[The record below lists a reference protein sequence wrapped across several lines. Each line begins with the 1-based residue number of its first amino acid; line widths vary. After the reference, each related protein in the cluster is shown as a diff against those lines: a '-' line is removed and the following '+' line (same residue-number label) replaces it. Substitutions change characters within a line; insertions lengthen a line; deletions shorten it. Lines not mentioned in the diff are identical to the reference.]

1 MDEHEESDDEMPVA
15 TADLGEH
22 LRTWRMFL
30 IKLRWGLAAAMLVLA
45 LLLAF
50 CTRG

>member
-1 MDEHEESDDEMPVA
+1 MDEQDDSDIPVA
-15 TADLGEH
+15 TADLSEH

-30 IKLRWGLAAAMLVLA
+30 IKLRWGAAAALLLLA

-50 CTRG
+50 RTHG

>member
-1 MDEHEESDDEMPVA
+1 MDEHDDSDDEMPVA

-30 IKLRWGLAAAMLVLA
+30 IKTRWGLAAAALVLA

-50 CTRG
+50 RTHG